1 MYNLW
6 LIFSIATIA
15 GMGIY
20 VGWHFAKAIATGLS
34 IGIDWLAIKLQG
46 ILSDTLPAHRLCI
59 EGLHSRTGRHIRPC
73 VLPLRTFA

>member
-20 VGWHFAKAIATGLS
+20 VGWHFAKAIASGLS
-34 IGIDWLAIKLQG
+34 IGIDWLAIKLEG
-46 ILSDTLPAHRLCI
+46 ARDRLR
-59 EGLHSRTGRHIRPC
+59 ERMEDDEKDE
-73 VLPLRTFA
+73 A